1 MHTNVLQH
9 VCCKVILGVGRAY
22 LTPTTMTDPETQ
34 EAGRR
39 RDGKN
44 LTDHPTGKYV
54 TTRDELVN
62 VDVTETDFLLG

>member
-1 MHTNVLQH
+1 
-9 VCCKVILGVGRAY
+9 VILGGGRTY
-22 LTPTTMTDPETQ
+22 LTPTTTTDPETQ

-44 LTDHPTGKYV
+44 LIDQWLTDHPTGKYV

-62 VDVTETDFLLG
+62 VDVAGTDFLLG